1 MFRNLTPI
9 RAWDAALNILLY
21 PSTWL
26 HEQTHYL
33 VLRPYVADA
42 SHDYSATSSAA
53 ALTVEVEE
61 IPRWRY
67 VLGALAPTL
76 LGLLCGV
83 TAALVSVSGLAPA
96 RGSLVGWLIL
106 GTYWFLYTIPSLADV
121 TAAVDAAAAGGGSGG
136 GGG

>member
-1 MFRNLTPI
+1 MDRNVNPLQ
-9 RAWDAALNILLY
+9 AWSAALNILLY

-26 HEQTHYL
+26 HEQTHYV
-33 VLRPYVADA
+33 VLRPYVQDA
-42 SHDYSATSSAA
+42 SHDYSATASTA
-53 ALTVEVEE
+53 ALTVAVEE

-96 RGSLVGWLIL
+96 TGGLVGWLIL
-106 GTYWFLYTIPSLADV
+106 GTYWFLYTVPSLADV
-121 TAAVDAAAAGGGSGG
+121 TAAVDAASGG
-136 GGG
+136 GGGA

>member
-1 MFRNLTPI
+1 MFKDSTPV
-9 RAWDAALNILLY
+9 RAWNAALNILLY

-26 HEQTHYL
+26 HERTHYV
-33 VLRPYVADA
+33 VLRPYVQNA
-42 SHDYSATSSAA
+42 SHDYSAIESSAT
-53 ALTVEVEE
+53 LTVAVEE

-83 TAALVSVSGLAPA
+83 AAALVSVSVSGLAPD
-96 RGSLVGWLIL
+96 RGGLVGWLIL

-121 TAAVDAAAAGGGSGG
+121 TVAVDAASGG
-136 GGG
+136 GGGGV

>member
-1 MFRNLTPI
+1 MVGDSTPV
-9 RAWDAALNILLY
+9 RAWNTALNILLY
-21 PSTWL
+21 PSAWL

-33 VLRPYVADA
+33 VLQPYVKDA
-42 SHDYSATSSAA
+42 SHEYSATDSSAT
-53 ALTVEVEE
+53 LTVAVGE

-106 GTYWFLYTIPSLADV
+106 GTYWFLYTVPSVADL
-121 TAAVDAAAAGGGSGG
+121 TAAVDAVSTARGEGG
-136 GGG
+136 